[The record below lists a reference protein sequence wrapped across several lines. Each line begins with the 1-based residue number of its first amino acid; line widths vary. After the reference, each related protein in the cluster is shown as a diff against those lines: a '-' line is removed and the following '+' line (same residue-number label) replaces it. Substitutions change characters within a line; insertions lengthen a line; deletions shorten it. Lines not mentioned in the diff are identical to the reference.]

1 MKKIFSV
8 VTASIFVAGLMG
20 LTPALASENN
30 ASQTELVLSEAGSDW
45 SLALQDTTNG
55 SETVISDALRG
66 DRGTIVNS
74 DATEANYVKYQG
86 LGVDDGLATAVLV
99 SGETLDLAWSPA
111 DEDSEVSVVV
121 NGAPVSI
128 DQTQS
133 STSVEV
139 PLGVTVDVSVQA
151 ISADPSPVTG
161 LYTSEFA
168 QLSVSTPSSSS
179 PLANSMAALAIAL
192 PAKSTLRQ
200 NAFIPDS
207 SLIMF
212 PNGICTPFG
221 VDTYR
226 FLGDNRGF
234 SPNDGASFRTRMD
247 VGIVWAATPT
257 VTFTKLVG
265 TTIRERQVNLFP
277 ETWIEDARLTASSS
291 TMSYTYLSSNSSYV
305 RFQTSQDV
313 VNPFCNVHETNGI
326 TSTTTISIYRSGAVS
341 GVISYL
347 AMPNHEIY
355 LRQDTNPYTVIGQ
368 FNLQSQ
374 YCLIKQLADPFCSQS
389 VTLRN

>member
-20 LTPALASENN
+20 LTPALASESA
-30 ASQTELVLSEAGSDW
+30 ASETELVLWEVGNDW
-45 SLALQDTTNG
+45 SLALQNNANG

-74 DATEANYVKYQG
+74 GAADANYVKYQG

-99 SGETLDLAWSPA
+99 TGETLDLAWSPA
-111 DEDSEVSVVV
+111 DDDSEVSVVV

-168 QLSVSTPSSSS
+168 QLSVSTPATLS
-179 PLANSMAALAIAL
+179 PVANSIAALAVVL
-192 PAKSTLRQ
+192 PAKSTFRQ

-207 SLIMF
+207 SVLMPVPLVCSPASVF
-212 PNGICTPFG
+212 F
-221 VDTYR
+221 YS
-226 FLGDNRGF
+226 FEGDNRGF

-247 VGIVWAATPT
+247 VGILWGATPGT
-257 VTFTKLVG
+257 TFTKTVG
-265 TTIRERQVNLFP
+265 ETTRLLGPSLLGPWLI
-277 ETWIEDARLTASSS
+277 DAKMTASSAG
-291 TMSYTYLSSNSSYV
+291 MTYATLSSTASYV
-305 RFQTSQDV
+305 RFKISQDV
-313 VNPFCNVHETNGI
+313 TNPFCSQDHTNGI
-326 TSTTTISIYRSGAVS
+326 SSTTTVTVYRTGAVS
-341 GVISYL
+341 GVLNFL
-347 AMPNHEIY
+347 AMPNYEIY
-355 LRQDTNPYTVIGQ
+355 LREEAGSYKTLVQLPYLNVLCLVKNSTPAGCYQ
-368 FNLQSQ
+368 QSNL
-374 YCLIKQLADPFCSQS
+374 
-389 VTLRN
+389 